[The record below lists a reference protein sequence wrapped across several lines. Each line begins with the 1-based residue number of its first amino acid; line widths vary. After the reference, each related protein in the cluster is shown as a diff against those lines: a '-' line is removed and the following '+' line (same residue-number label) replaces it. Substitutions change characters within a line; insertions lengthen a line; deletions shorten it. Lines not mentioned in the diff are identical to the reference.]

1 MADGIYKKRGTY
13 NRFLRTDEPIPKSTF
28 YSKRKLSESQHA
40 DDTDDNT
47 SMSAFCD
54 AEEKFSC
61 ETSPHIDED
70 IHFNDLEF
78 DCFNVDST
86 DCEDN
91 DTYQND
97 DVKVNLANLNE
108 PLYPSSSVSLL
119 DAYISILAFSLRH
132 NITKTCMQDLL
143 QLFNVLLP
151 PSNLPGTKHLF
162 YSKLSSLFDNSTQAY
177 IYCKYCF
184 ETVCLL
190 SDKHKSDIC
199 KECLKSFDFQ
209 DSMKQ
214 GYFFMYMPLE
224 PQLKLKFQY
233 QNLMHNIKKYKRIFE
248 EPSSSYRDI
257 LDGEA
262 YAKIKNLKYS
272 DNISLQFNI
281 DGIPMYRKSNY
292 QIWPIQCMIN
302 ELPPNERKDHILMC
316 GLWFGPHKPNMNV
329 FLKPFV
335 TELSNLSR
343 SGFKWIDATNSK
355 QIVTKVFPIICSSDA
370 PARAA
375 VQNFIQYN
383 GKYGCGFC
391 QHSRE
396 RVEKGKG
403 FCRIYPL
410 QQPLPEIRSFE
421 QCVNFA
427 EEASLTGK
435 AVHGV
440 KGPTELMKLYPNFDL
455 VQSFVPDYMHAV
467 LLGVV
472 RQIMSLWIQ
481 TSSNDFSINQKSL
494 RVLNHRIL
502 NIKFPQETTRKLRST
517 NEVLFWK
524 ASEFRIFLFVS
535 PIILKNLISKNV
547 YNHWLLLVHGI
558 SLLLGNEVTTNDLEE
573 AEFALQKFV
582 YGVKDIYGIQEQTY
596 NIHLLLHLP
605 QAVKSWGPLWAHSCF
620 IYEGALGQLKQFHHG
635 TRGEASQILSSYA
648 MQSILKLLILQENV
662 KNSRVQ
668 AYIQNMQQK
677 RHSTIRNPKIN
688 NCVLLG
694 LQKSIKLPRVH
705 EVELLKLLPMNNL
718 KGLSSVVSYER
729 MLYCN
734 KLFSTKRYSQK
745 FVRADFM
752 LRIGQ
757 NICFVLNYIIVYNEE
772 VFLIGEKLSTKKLK
786 KSDNDIGFIC
796 RNILLCEN
804 LESDN
809 VLAIRPIDIINKY
822 MIVPF
827 QDRDEEINYLI
838 PLNNAAEQ

>member
-1 MADGIYKKRGTY
+1 MADRIYKKRGTY

-47 SMSAFCD
+47 SISAFCD

-184 ETVCLL
+184 ETVCFL

-302 ELPPNERKDHILMC
+302 ELPPNERKDHILMR

-391 QHSRE
+391 QHSGE

-403 FCRIYPL
+403 HLKDF
-410 QQPLPEIRSFE
+410 
-421 QCVNFA
+421 
-427 EEASLTGK
+427 
-435 AVHGV
+435 
-440 KGPTELMKLYPNFDL
+440 
-455 VQSFVPDYMHAV
+455 
-467 LLGVV
+467 
-472 RQIMSLWIQ
+472 RQ
-481 TSSNDFSINQKSL
+481 
-494 RVLNHRIL
+494 
-502 NIKFPQETTRKLRST
+502 E
-517 NEVLFWK
+517 
-524 ASEFRIFLFVS
+524 
-535 PIILKNLISKNV
+535 
-547 YNHWLLLVHGI
+547 
-558 SLLLGNEVTTNDLEE
+558 
-573 AEFALQKFV
+573 
-582 YGVKDIYGIQEQTY
+582 
-596 NIHLLLHLP
+596 
-605 QAVKSWGPLWAHSCF
+605 
-620 IYEGALGQLKQFHHG
+620 
-635 TRGEASQILSSYA
+635 
-648 MQSILKLLILQENV
+648 
-662 KNSRVQ
+662 
-668 AYIQNMQQK
+668 
-677 RHSTIRNPKIN
+677 
-688 NCVLLG
+688 
-694 LQKSIKLPRVH
+694 
-705 EVELLKLLPMNNL
+705 
-718 KGLSSVVSYER
+718 YER
-729 MLYCN
+729 SRLQPNKQATTFGIGTQKN
-734 KLFSTKRYSQK
+734 KL
-745 FVRADFM
+745 
-752 LRIGQ
+752 
-757 NICFVLNYIIVYNEE
+757 E
-772 VFLIGEKLSTKKLK
+772 
-786 KSDNDIGFIC
+786 
-796 RNILLCEN
+796 
-804 LESDN
+804 LERMS
-809 VLAIRPIDIINKY
+809 
-822 MIVPF
+822 
-827 QDRDEEINYLI
+827 
-838 PLNNAAEQ
+838 